1 MATPMTRKQKTLRKL
16 GWVCSKIEE
25 LLADQNIT
33 LADVLFPHEKKP
45 GETDLERLQRFKA
58 HLGETL
64 TKINRGEDFVCRG
77 CQEKLA
83 DAILDEMPWALTC
96 PACPAA

>member
-1 MATPMTRKQKTLRKL
+1 MC
-16 GWVCSKIEE
+16 GKIEE
-25 LLADQNIT
+25 MLADQNIT

-45 GETDLERLQRFKA
+45 GETELERLQRFKA

-64 TKINRGEDFVCRG
+64 AKINRNEGFSCRG
-77 CQEKLA
+77 CKAALA

-96 PACPAA
+96 PSCPAA